1 MECGISSKMLNMI
14 IALYNNVTSCVKL
27 NNSITEEFPCEVG
40 LRQGD
45 CLSPIL
51 LFSLYINDLPGKLS
65 RKKHMTDIDILLYAD
80 DLAMLANSREELKDK
95 LNLLH
100 LYCKDRNLNVN
111 INKSKIMVFNAVK
124 DTRPFM
130 YNDSKLDE

>member
-27 NNSITEEFPCEVG
+27 KNSITDEFPCEVG

-51 LFSLYINDLPGKLS
+51 LSLFINDLPGKLS
-65 RKKHMTDIDILLYAD
+65 RKKHITDIDILLYAD
-80 DLAMLANSREELKDK
+80 D
-95 LNLLH
+95 
-100 LYCKDRNLNVN
+100 
-111 INKSKIMVFNAVK
+111 
-124 DTRPFM
+124 
-130 YNDSKLDE
+130 